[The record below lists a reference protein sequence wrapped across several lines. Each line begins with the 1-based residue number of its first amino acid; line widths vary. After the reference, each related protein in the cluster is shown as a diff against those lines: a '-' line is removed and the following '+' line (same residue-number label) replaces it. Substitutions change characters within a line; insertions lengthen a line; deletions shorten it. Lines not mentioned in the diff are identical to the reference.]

1 MFLILL
7 TMIMI
12 CSLSFEKFPIY
23 YMKNDQLRRNNEQYM
38 YDCLHYYVKDNL
50 NNEKE
55 DSILIHQIILYCF
68 RP

>member
-1 MFLILL
+1 
-7 TMIMI
+7 
-12 CSLSFEKFPIY
+12 
-23 YMKNDQLRRNNEQYM
+23 MKNDQLRRNNEQYM
-38 YDCLHYYVKDNL
+38 YDCLHYYAKDNL